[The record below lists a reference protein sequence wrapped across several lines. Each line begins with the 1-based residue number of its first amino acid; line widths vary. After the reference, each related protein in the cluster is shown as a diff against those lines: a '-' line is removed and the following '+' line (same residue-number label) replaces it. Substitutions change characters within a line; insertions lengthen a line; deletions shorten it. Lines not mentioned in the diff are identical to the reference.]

1 MPLNALSL
9 LNRLLT
15 RGKFRQLQIVLRV
28 AELGSIQRTAN
39 AIGITQ
45 SGVTQALAH
54 LEQMLEVKLF
64 ERHARGMRPTA
75 ACIDLLPVARQLML
89 GIARGAEIVAARQ
102 QRSTGFVRLLASSS
116 AIHGLLVRVLPRFA
130 EAEPSIRVQL
140 DEAEGEDQLLA
151 VARSE
156 VDLAVCRRPAVSPE
170 GWAFY
175 PLLPDRFVVV
185 ARYAHPLA
193 RVTSVK
199 VADLSDWEWLLLPAG
214 AAAREHFEQI
224 AARFKAEPTG
234 FPVTTRALP
243 MLFWLLQERDLLALL
258 PLSLVAP
265 LLASGQLCQ
274 VNANVDLGIEPLG
287 ILAPLQFGEAA
298 RRLFDFLQDSTSTM

>member
-1 MPLNALSL
+1 MNALSL

-130 EAEPSIRVQL
+130 KTEPSIRVQL

-151 VARSE
+151 IARSE
-156 VDLAVCRRPAVSPE
+156 VDLAVCRQPAVSPE

-185 ARYAHPLA
+185 ARYVHPLA

-214 AAAREHFEQI
+214 VAAREHFEKI
-224 AARFKAEPTG
+224 AAQFKAEPIS

-274 VNANVDLGIEPLG
+274 VNAEVDLSIEPVG
-287 ILAPLQFGEAA
+287 ILAPMQLGKAA
-298 RRLFDFLQDSTSTM
+298 QKLFDFLQDSISTV